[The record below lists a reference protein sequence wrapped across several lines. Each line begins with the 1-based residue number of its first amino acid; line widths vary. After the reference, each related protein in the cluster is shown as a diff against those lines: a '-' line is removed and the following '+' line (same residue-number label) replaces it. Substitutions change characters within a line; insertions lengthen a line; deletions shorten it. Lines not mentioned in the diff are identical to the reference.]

1 MNHPKTLNREIRLN
15 IDMLQGHV
23 TATCSS
29 DKIAV
34 RKWEIACGKEK
45 SLTLC
50 GNLMFIS
57 VTLKRDIGYLP
68 HGPHVTSNL

>member
-1 MNHPKTLNREIRLN
+1 MLN

-23 TATCSS
+23 TATFSS

-45 SLTLC
+45 SLTLA
-50 GNLMFIS
+50 GIKPTVPGFDLVRPS
-57 VTLKRDIGYLP
+57 VHTVMIRFDKIER
-68 HGPHVTSNL
+68 NK